1 MRIYHNQTIES
12 ITEGHPDK
20 ICDQISD
27 AILDAYLAQ
36 DPASRVAIETFGAHG
51 TLTIGGEITS
61 QGEVNAE
68 TIARSV
74 YKKIGYDDEL
84 AITQHVVRQSPDIA
98 RGVDTGGA
106 GDQGIMYGYACD
118 ETPEFLPRTYSL
130 VRRITAEL
138 TRLRK
143 EDPSMSWLR
152 PDGKAQI
159 TMLGDKIQTIVVSMH
174 HAKEISQEEIR
185 DAITKKILKPILG
198 SIDGIDIFINPAGPF
213 TIGGFAADTGLTGR
227 KIAVDSYGGLV
238 PMGGGCFSGKDPTK
252 VDRSG
257 AYMARFV
264 AKNLVASGLTK
275 ECLVG
280 VAYAIGKAD
289 PVMLFVESFDN
300 KGEDLTEIT
309 RKNFDFRPNAII
321 ERLQLRQPIYQATAR
336 NGHFGDTKFPW
347 EKIVSIA

>member
-27 AILDAYLAQ
+27 AILDEYLKQ
-36 DPASRVAIETFGAHG
+36 DPASRVAVETFGAHG
-51 TLTIGGEITS
+51 TLTIGGEVTS
-61 QGEVNAE
+61 QGDIDIE

-74 YKKIGYDDEL
+74 YKEIGYDDEL

-106 GDQGIMYGYACD
+106 GDQGIMYGYASD
-118 ETPEFLPRTYSL
+118 ETPEFLPRTYAL

-138 TRLRK
+138 TRLRR
-143 EDPSMSWLR
+143 EDSGMSWLR

-159 TMLGDKIQTIVVSMH
+159 TMRGDKIQTVVVSMH
-174 HAKEISQEEIR
+174 HAQEVSQEEIR
-185 DAITKKILKPILG
+185 DAVTKKILKPILG
-198 SIDGIDIFINPAGPF
+198 SLDGIDVLINPAGPF

-264 AKNLVASGLTK
+264 AKNLVANGLTK

-300 KGEDLTEIT
+300 KGEELTEIA
-309 RKNFDFRPNAII
+309 RRNFDFRPQAII
-321 ERLQLRQPIYQATAR
+321 ERLGLRRPIYRSTAQ
-336 NGHFGDTKFPW
+336 NGHFGDNRFPW
-347 EKIVSIA
+347 EKIISIA